1 MKAMIHLGEPEI
13 REQIVRRLTTVRP
26 ELRPVWGRMS
36 AHQMICHLSDSFQA
50 AMGQRYASPS
60 SGFLANPAFKWVAL
74 YAPFRWPKGVPTR
87 PEVDQT
93 IGGTPPGDFV
103 RDRASLVE
111 LIGSFTDPARPAE
124 FASHPLWGAMR
135 KREWLRWGYLH
146 TDHHLRQ
153 FGV

>member
-1 MKAMIHLGEPEI
+1 
-13 REQIVRRLTTVRP
+13 
-26 ELRPVWGRMS
+26 MS

-50 AMGQRYASPS
+50 AMGQRYVSPS

-74 YAPFRWPKGVPTR
+74 YAPFPWPKGVPTR

-93 IGGTPPGDFV
+93 VGGTPPGSFV
-103 RDRASLVE
+103 RDRAGLIE
-111 LIGSFTDPARPAE
+111 LIGHFTEPARAA
-124 FASHPLWGAMR
+124 FAPHPMWGAMR
-135 KREWLRWGYLH
+135 KRDWLRWGYLH